1 MNKVINL
8 EDVKRQRNMMS
19 VLDDEH
25 LKIFRIIADIVLR
38 ANNKKHKQKIINN
51 IYSVINFFEKR
62 I

>member
-8 EDVKRQRNMMS
+8 EDVKRQRNMKNI
-19 VLDDEH
+19 LDDEH
-25 LKIFRIIADIVLR
+25 LKIFHMIADVVLR
-38 ANNKKHKQKIINN
+38 ADSKKHKQKIINN

>member
-1 MNKVINL
+1 MIINL
-8 EDVKRQRNMMS
+8 EDVKRQRNMMN

-25 LKIFRIIADIVLR
+25 LKIFRMIADVVLR
-38 ANNKKHKQKIINN
+38 ADSKKHKQKIINN

>member
-1 MNKVINL
+1 MIINL
-8 EDVKRQRNMMS
+8 EGAKRQRNMMN

-25 LKIFRIIADIVLR
+25 LKIFSMIADVVLR
-38 ANNKKHKQKIINN
+38 ADNKKHKQKIINN